1 MKHHRNNI
9 PNNKIVRSNPMRM
22 KLTLKFND
30 TERQKLL
37 EFQDMVNVPGQPR
50 LSVEQVAQV
59 LIFKGIDALVELGR
73 QQQEKANG
81 GEVSGNSTRDTQSP
95 STSQDADRNAL
106 ADSPQE
112 TVPS

>member
-1 MKHHRNNI
+1 
-9 PNNKIVRSNPMRM
+9 MRM
-22 KLTLKFND
+22 KLTLKFSD

-73 QQQEKANG
+73 QQQAQEKANG
-81 GEVSGNSTRDTQSP
+81 GQVSGNSTRDTQSP
-95 STSQDADRNAL
+95 PTSQDADRNAL

-112 TVPS
+112 TVPG